1 MNSDMSNPIPA
12 CTLENILTV
21 YNAKAKNP
29 TFDIRQAVRAGLGD
43 AAPTELMVT
52 VGSRLIA
59 LTNLLLLQ
67 PELQQRPTDDGSVV
81 HVGILRAAARAP
93 LFPTSRP
100 ALLIFNLDS
109 FLAVLAEESGSD
121 GDA

>member
-1 MNSDMSNPIPA
+1 MLSGMSDQIPA

-21 YNAKAKNP
+21 YHAKAKNP

-43 AAPTELMVT
+43 AAPTEQMVA

-81 HVGILRAAARAP
+81 HVSILRAAARAP
-93 LFPTSRP
+93 LFPTERP
-100 ALLIFNLDS
+100 ALLLFDLDS
-109 FLAVLAEESGSD
+109 FLAVLAEESGTED
-121 GDA
+121 ET